1 MNVSEERLPE
11 CTILSPFVQLIVSR
25 CLVWQQAFCLSVAA
39 RSSYKHFSLRH
50 GLTGFTAENWSFKS
64 FIRDFHPRSQS
75 NRGYRMLFC
84 PSWWS
89 NTGFPGKPNSTQI
102 SKPSALLLLLLL
114 FLLHRWAGEMK
125 ICYQI
130 QAGGAPASWW
140 VHPQPEA
147 AVVALNP
154 TDLCS
159 RISLVFVCVLP
170 PPPPSLSPPYGSL
183 GLRCKCC
190 EAAKMKIRTKRSP
203 LPPFFSVC
211 AAAGLPTRFL
221 EKRNG
226 GGGVSL

>member
-75 NRGYRMLFC
+75 TRGYRMLFC

-102 SKPSALLLLLLL
+102 SKPSALLLLLLLL

-170 PPPPSLSPPYGSL
+170 PPHLPLFLLLMGLSGCDVNAVR
-183 GLRCKCC
+183 LRKW
-190 EAAKMKIRTKRSP
+190 K
-203 LPPFFSVC
+203 
-211 AAAGLPTRFL
+211 
-221 EKRNG
+221 
-226 GGGVSL
+226 